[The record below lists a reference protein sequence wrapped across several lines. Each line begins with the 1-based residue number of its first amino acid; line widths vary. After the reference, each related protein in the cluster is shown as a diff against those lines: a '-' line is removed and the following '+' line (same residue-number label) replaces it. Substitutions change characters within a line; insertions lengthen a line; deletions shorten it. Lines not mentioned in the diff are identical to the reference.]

1 MVTLILPPAATLVT
15 AAAELRQAA
24 DVRRQGIL
32 DRALYDLLTVNPP
45 IVRVSGCYL
54 VPSTS
59 RAGVIHRV
67 DDVAGCNCEA
77 GRAGRSCR
85 HAAAIELVEQAQQHT
100 MPALPKLNDRISRAR
115 AEAEAARLAL
125 LECF

>member
-1 MVTLILPPAATLVT
+1 MRARILLVSVLLAVFYLLDLWFQRHDPPAV
-15 AAAELRQAA
+15 E
-24 DVRRQGIL
+24 
-32 DRALYDLLTVNPP
+32 PP

-85 HAAAIELVEQAQQHT
+85 HAAAIELVEQAQTHT
-100 MPALPKLNDRISRAR
+100 MPALAPLNDRIARAR

>member
-1 MVTLILPPAATLVT
+1 MVTLILPPAATLET

-24 DVRRQGIL
+24 DVRRQGII
-32 DRALYDLLTVNPP
+32 DRALYDLLVVNPP

-54 VPSTS
+54 VPSSS

-85 HAAAIELVEQAQQHT
+85 HAAAIELVEQAQTHT
-100 MPALPKLNDRISRAR
+100 MPALAPLNDRIARAR